1 MRRPKIMNSDL
12 EEIPFHVEAKLVQLS
27 TIKVLRLLQ
36 LLFIFLIL
44 WFVYWAHVYE
54 ITVWS
59 KTFLESIRS
68 SILNVVLYSI
78 SILAL
83 LYLEIRVKRV
93 KSVTTIKRPPE
104 SLQDLE
110 RENRPL
116 RHEPSKSE
124 QTLSSR
130 IGAVFLFVGALV
142 LSASYF
148 ISSTV
153 LAFIGLGL
161 TFWGGLFLFARP
173 VRFVKSDI
181 VVSTTI
187 SSYAAID
194 RITEDLD
201 YTGRPIYVP
210 PYPKGAYLPDHLKGL
225 KEMIVYVPAQD
236 VVAMPT
242 IEEMARKRF
251 LVKNPKGICIPAPGY
266 GLASLIEKELKDE
279 LTQVDTDRLFSS
291 LPTIITRGLEL
302 AREFEISKENDLV
315 HIKALDSVYQN
326 LYSPELGLKS
336 IHSIGC
342 PLTSAVACALAKTTT
357 KLVTIVKD
365 VVSPDLRSIETWY
378 KTLEA

>member
-1 MRRPKIMNSDL
+1 MWKR
-12 EEIPFHVEAKLVQLS
+12 KLGKLS
-27 TIKVLRLLQ
+27 TIKVIRLLQ
-36 LLFIFLIL
+36 LLFILLML
-44 WFVYWAHVYE
+44 WCIYWAHVYE
-54 ITVWS
+54 MTVWN

-78 SILAL
+78 SL
-83 LYLEIRVKRV
+83 LTLVYLEIHVRPVKRV
-93 KSVTTIKRPPE
+93 TTTNRSPGGLE
-104 SLQDLE
+104 DLE
-110 RENRPL
+110 RENQPL
-116 RHEPSKSE
+116 RREPSKSE

-130 IGAVFLFVGALV
+130 IGPIFLFVGALV

-148 ISSTV
+148 TSSTV

-201 YTGRPIYVP
+201 YAGRPLYVP
-210 PYPKGAYLPDHLKGL
+210 PYPKVAYLPDYLKGL

-236 VVAMPT
+236 VVAIPA
-242 IEEMARKRF
+242 IEEMARKQF
-251 LVKNPKGICIPAPGY
+251 LVKNPKGLCIPAPGY
-266 GLASLIEKELKDE
+266 GLVSLIERELKDE
-279 LTQVDTDRLFSS
+279 LTQVDTDRLFSN

-315 HIKALDSVYQN
+315 HIKALDSVYQG
-326 LYSPELGLKS
+326 LYSAELDLKS

-357 KLVTIVKD
+357 KLVAIVKD
-365 VVSPDLRSIETWY
+365 AVSPDLRSIEVWFT
-378 KTLEA
+378 TLEV